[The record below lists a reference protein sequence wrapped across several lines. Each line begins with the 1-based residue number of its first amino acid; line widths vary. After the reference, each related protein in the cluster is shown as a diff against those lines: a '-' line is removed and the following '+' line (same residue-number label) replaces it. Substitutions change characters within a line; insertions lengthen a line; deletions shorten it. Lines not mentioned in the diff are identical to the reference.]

1 MERAHCVGVRP
12 RSFVRGLFQT
22 NLLQATFKSVSV
34 TSGFC
39 PYIYIFFFALN
50 DTYWCNI
57 FSFDVSFS
65 TLMSPYCIFYL
76 AFSILKFIFDFDVT
90 FSTLMSQCCVFYL
103 HAAFAH
109 LMTFSSSMLHF
120 RPWCHNFAFFTL
132 IRRRSPFDDIFYCEF
147 KLHDP
152 FKM

>member
-65 TLMSPYCIFYL
+65 TLMSQYCIFYL
-76 AFSILKFIFDFDVT
+76 NGIFDPEVFFWLWCYIFYLDVTVLRFLPPCCICSFNDIFELNVAFST
-90 FSTLMSQCCVFYL
+90 MMSQFC
-103 HAAFAH
+103 
-109 LMTFSSSMLHF
+109 
-120 RPWCHNFAFFTL
+120 
-132 IRRRSPFDDIFYCEF
+132 IFYF
-147 KLHDP
+147 DKASFSLWWH
-152 FKM
+152 FLLWI